1 MTLNI
6 WGYFV
11 GLPRHASHKFFQPSG
26 IISLTLLLY
35 PWGKWGRKRREKYH
49 LLGTAMEKVMAPHS
63 STLAWKVPR
72 MEEPGGLQSLGLR
85 RVGHDWATSLSL
97 FTFTHWRTKCQ
108 PTPVFLPGE
117 SQGWGAWWAAVY
129 GITQSQTRLKWLSSR
144 SRYLLW
150 ARSFLIIWIFLI
162 IKWHWFWNHILGEN

>member
-6 WGYFV
+6 WGCFV

-49 LLGTAMEKVMAPHS
+49 LLGTCYGEGDGTPLQYSCLENPMDGG
-63 STLAWKVPR
+63 AWWAAV
-72 MEEPGGLQSLGLR
+72 LGVAKSWTRLSDF
-85 RVGHDWATSLSL
+85 HFSLS
-97 FTFTHWRTKCQ
+97 HI
-108 PTPVFLPGE
+108 GE
-117 SQGWGAWWAAVY
+117 QNGNPLQCSCLENPRDGGAWWAAVY
-129 GITQSQTRLKWLSSR
+129 GVAQSRTQLKWLSSR
-144 SRYLLW
+144 SRYLIW

-162 IKWHWFWNHILGEN
+162 RKWHWFWNHILGEN